1 MNIDIPK
8 ATHTHTDTIS
18 WFIVN
23 PGAKERLVQ
32 ITGTSEDKIQ
42 YVLVNLC
49 NKKCSMKLSSF
60 NFHCLSV

>member
-1 MNIDIPK
+1 MPLDLYKKKLNDIIHVFNEFLMNIDIK
-8 ATHTHTDTIS
+8 TITDTIS

-42 YVLVNLC
+42 
-49 NKKCSMKLSSF
+49 
-60 NFHCLSV
+60 